1 MAKTLVMPQMGYDMD
16 SGTLLRWLKQEG
28 EQVERGEPIAEI
40 ETDKVNLE
48 IESFDSGIVRK
59 HLVTEGQTVP
69 VGEGI
74 AIIGTADE
82 SIDLPATNGSEPAPA
97 AASAPVQSPAA
108 TPAPAPAKEA
118 PVEVPVAA
126 ATAQPA
132 AQASALHENQVDQ
145 VIDRAPGERVRA
157 SPLVRRLAAE
167 HGIDLSRVAGTG
179 PGGRIIKIDVMPLI
193 GRPQPEAVP
202 TAPVAAPVQPVGAT
216 APQPA
221 PQPMPQAQP
230 VAPGMPEFE
239 VLDLSRIRKTIARRM
254 SESFQQAP
262 HIYISMSIDMTSA
275 LALREQINAQVEAPQ
290 QVSIN
295 DLIIKATALALRKFP
310 MLNAAYAGDQVRVFK
325 RIDINNAIAIEAGLI
340 SPFVPDADHKPLGD
354 IAAMMKDLAKR
365 AREGGLTPE
374 EYQGGTFT
382 ISNLGMYGVDSFQ
395 AVINPPQA
403 AILAVG
409 AVKKE
414 PVFRDGQF
422 KPVDNMVVTMA
433 ADHRVTD
440 GAEVARFLVELR
452 RLLQTPMLL
461 LVS

>member
-16 SGTLLRWLKQEG
+16 AGTLLRWLKQEG

-48 IESFDSGIVRK
+48 IESFDTGIVRK

-82 SIDLPATNGSEPAPA
+82 PIDVPATNGSEPKPEAE
-97 AASAPVQSPAA
+97 
-108 TPAPAPAKEA
+108 PAPAPAPAQKA
-118 PVEVPVAA
+118 PAETPVAA
-126 ATAQPA
+126 AVSPQPA
-132 AQASALHENQVDQ
+132 QAPSTNQVDQ
-145 VIDRAPGERVRA
+145 VVERAPGERVRA

-179 PGGRIIKIDVMPLI
+179 PGGRIIKVDVMPFV
-193 GRPQPEAVP
+193 GQPQPQAVP
-202 TAPVAAPVQPVGAT
+202 SAPAAQPAAAQAPVTAAPP
-216 APQPA
+216 
-221 PQPMPQAQP
+221 QP
-230 VAPGMPEFE
+230 VAPGMPEYE
-239 VLDLSRIRKTIARRM
+239 TRELSRIRKTIARRM

-262 HIYISMSIDMTSA
+262 HIYISMAIEMTKA
-275 LALREQINAQVEAPQ
+275 LELREQINVEVEQPQ
-290 QVSIN
+290 QASIN

-310 MLNAAYAGDQVRVFK
+310 MLNASYAGDEVRVFK
-325 RIDINNAIAIEAGLI
+325 RIDINSAVAIDAGLI
-340 SPFVPDADHKPLGD
+340 SPFIPDADHKPLGE
-354 IAAMMKDLAKR
+354 IASMMKDLVKR
-365 AREGGLTPE
+365 AREGGLMPE
-374 EYQGGTFT
+374 EFQGGTFT

-409 AVKKE
+409 AVQKE
-414 PVFRDGQF
+414 PVFVDGQF
-422 KPVDNMVVTMA
+422 KPVDRMLVNVA
-433 ADHRVTD
+433 ADHRVSD
-440 GAEVARFLVELR
+440 GAEVARFLVELK
-452 RLLQTPMLL
+452 RLLETPMLL

>member
-16 SGTLLRWLKQEG
+16 AGTLLRWLKQEG
-28 EQVERGEPIAEI
+28 EEVERGEPIAEI

-74 AIIGTADE
+74 AIIGSADE
-82 SIDLPATNGSEPAPA
+82 PLDLPDMNGQDDVSAPQA
-97 AASAPVQSPAA
+97 APSQAEQPVASAVAQ
-108 TPAPAPAKEA
+108 APAPS
-118 PVEVPVAA
+118 PNTHVG
-126 ATAQPA
+126 
-132 AQASALHENQVDQ
+132 QADQ
-145 VIDRAPGERVRA
+145 VVERVPGERVRA

-167 HGIDLSRVAGTG
+167 HGIDLSRVQGTG
-179 PGGRIIKIDVMPLI
+179 PGGRIIKVDVMPLI
-193 GRPQPEAVP
+193 GQPQ
-202 TAPVAAPVQPVGAT
+202 AAPAV
-216 APQPA
+216 APAAPA
-221 PQPMPQAQP
+221 QAPAVEQAPMPQPQP
-230 VAPGMPEFE
+230 IPAGAPEYEMR
-239 VLDLSRIRKTIARRM
+239 DLSRIRKTIARRM

-262 HIYISMSIDMTSA
+262 HIYISMSIQMTKA
-275 LALREQINAQVEAPQ
+275 LQLREQVNAEVEAPQ

-310 MLNAAYAGDQVRVFK
+310 MLNAAYAGEQVRVNK
-325 RIDINNAIAIEAGLI
+325 RIDINSAIAIEAGLI
-340 SPFVPDADHKPLGD
+340 SPFIPDADHKPLGD
-354 IAAMMKDLAKR
+354 IAATMKDLAKR
-365 AREGGLTPE
+365 AREGGLVPE

-382 ISNLGMYGVDSFQ
+382 ISNLGMFGVDSFQ

-409 AVKKE
+409 TVKKE
-414 PVFRDGQF
+414 PVYLDGKF
-422 KPVDNMVVTMA
+422 KPVDVMMVTVA

-440 GAEVARFLVELR
+440 GAEVARFLMEVK
-452 RLLQTPMLL
+452 RLLETPMLL

>member
-82 SIDLPATNGSEPAPA
+82 PLDLPANNGSEPAPA
-97 AASAPVQSPAA
+97 AASAPSA
-108 TPAPAPAKEA
+108 TPAPAREA

-126 ATAQPA
+126 AVSQPA
-132 AQASALHENQVDQ
+132 VPASAQHTNQVDQ

-179 PGGRIIKIDVMPLI
+179 PGGRIIKVDVMPLI
-193 GRPQPEAVP
+193 GRPQPQAVP
-202 TAPVAAPVQPVGAT
+202 TAPVAAPVQPAVAA

-221 PQPMPQAQP
+221 PQPMPAAQP
-230 VAPGMPEFE
+230 VAPGMPEYE
-239 VLDLSRIRKTIARRM
+239 VHDLSRIRKTIARRM

-325 RIDINNAIAIEAGLI
+325 RIDINNAIALDAGLI

-354 IAAMMKDLAKR
+354 IAVLMKDLAKR